1 MSRCPN
7 CDTPLHIT
15 RAASPVIESE
25 SAYTYRTGVLMQ
37 QTPPKSSET
46 EKVPTPASDSVKG
59 EHCPHSATT
68 EKDRHGR
75 SIIARNDYA
84 IVVEVGNEFLV
95 TNSECTHWYSEL
107 WGKWVVDDEPMGSS
121 AITREIAMRILAKA
135 AATPL
140 PKPAEVAKVEAMWP
154 AGTYPYDNKE
164 IEMPAKPEAKP
175 CTCGYCDNCERAK
188 ECASLKP
195 FAFNGPIES
204 RPTPAEFSDLR
215 LRVSDLETKM
225 KARDDE
231 SLILLRRIEALER
244 KSESTEAAIQ

>member
-75 SIIARNDYA
+75 SIIARNDFA
-84 IVVEVGNEFLV
+84 MVVECKLP
-95 TNSECTHWYSEL
+95 TNLCRFNIVDQSCTYWYL
-107 WGKWVVDDEPMGSS
+107 DDEDRWIVDEYPNAGIYLVD
-121 AITREIAMRILAKA
+121 AAMKLLPLA

-140 PKPAEVAKVEAMWP
+140 PTAKETP
-154 AGTYPYDNKE
+154 SGNGLGYSESDE
-164 IEMPAKPEAKP
+164 IAIALDSLDVWRK
-175 CTCGYCDNCERAK
+175 DLDERANQIGEWQK
-188 ECASLKP
+188 TLTA
-195 FAFNGPIES
+195 
-204 RPTPAEFSDLR
+204 
-215 LRVSDLETKM
+215 DLERYRVRL
-225 KARDDE
+225 AN
-231 SLILLRRIEALER
+231 LEG
-244 KSESTEAAIQ
+244 KVNK